1 MKAYATDKRHWWE
14 FREVHCG
21 AMERASFR
29 EHSVSWDLERSKK
42 SKRIQETH
50 K

>member
-1 MKAYATDKRHWWE
+1 MLQIRDTGGNSRS
-14 FREVHCG
+14 REVHSG
-21 AMERASFR
+21 ATERASFM
-29 EHSVSWDLERSKK
+29 EHSVGWDLERSKR

>member
-1 MKAYATDKRHWWE
+1 MLQIRDTSGNSRS
-14 FREVHCG
+14 REVHSG
-21 AMERASFR
+21 AMERASFM
-29 EHSVSWDLERSKK
+29 EHSVSWDLDRSTR